1 MNLDEYSYVYI
12 DVYVYLFLCLCLHL
26 FQCLFD
32 MYSMFFSIY
41 IDFNIYSIKI

>member
-12 DVYVYLFLCLCLHL
+12 DVYVYLFLCLCI
-26 FQCLFD
+26 FQCLLD